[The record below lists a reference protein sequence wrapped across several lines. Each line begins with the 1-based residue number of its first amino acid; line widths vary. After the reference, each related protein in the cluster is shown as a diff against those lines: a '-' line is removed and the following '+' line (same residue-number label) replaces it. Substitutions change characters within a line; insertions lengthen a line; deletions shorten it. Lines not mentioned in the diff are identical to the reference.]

1 MVEGVHLTVRFM
13 LNMMKKYPSCIPFV
27 ICITNED
34 KHKERFAV
42 RTKHMTIDPK
52 FNKYIKHVQ
61 SIRTI
66 QKHLI
71 KKAEAALIP
80 RIDNSNIDKSIG
92 LIHATI
98 VRCLRQIAE
107 GTPIFDGQ
115 RKQATIMYQEFA
127 NISKNKLSSKDAQ
140 KFIHQKVNKSEIL
153 AEYMNKAN
161 PEIEEK
167 LKRYKKSQS
176 MGELNQFKQKSKSKK
191 GATQ

>member
-1 MVEGVHLTVRFM
+1 MQSKKKRTLIGYKDQCHKVQAELEKVIDDFQRRNESIVVEGVHLTVRFM

-27 ICITNED
+27 ICITNEE

-42 RTKHMTIDPK
+42 RTKHMTIDPR
-52 FNKYIKHVQ
+52 FNKYIKNVA
-61 SIRTI
+61 SIRII

-107 GTPIFDGQ
+107 GTPIFD
-115 RKQATIMYQEFA
+115 
-127 NISKNKLSSKDAQ
+127 
-140 KFIHQKVNKSEIL
+140 V
-153 AEYMNKAN
+153 
-161 PEIEEK
+161 
-167 LKRYKKSQS
+167 
-176 MGELNQFKQKSKSKK
+176 
-191 GATQ
+191 

>member
-1 MVEGVHLTVRFM
+1 M
-13 LNMMKKYPSCIPFV
+13 
-27 ICITNED
+27 
-34 KHKERFAV
+34 
-42 RTKHMTIDPK
+42 
-52 FNKYIKHVQ
+52 
-61 SIRTI
+61 
-66 QKHLI
+66 
-71 KKAEAALIP
+71 IP

-98 VRCLRQIAE
+98 VRCLRQISE
-107 GTPIFDGQ
+107 GTPIFDAQ

-191 GATQ
+191 GA

>member
-1 MVEGVHLTVRFM
+1 VVEGVHLTVRFM

-167 LKRYKKSQS
+167 LKRYKKS
-176 MGELNQFKQKSKSKK
+176 
-191 GATQ
+191 